1 MIRQGRRP
9 VYLLAWMLIFSSCV
23 LGPTRP
29 ISTPQAAQSTDQD
42 LLEASSTPPQVPP
55 PWKPLTLLKTDLQMI
70 QQAGYKRVC
79 LFDLQAI
86 RDYPDPAYISF
97 LRQYADKGIEIT
109 VYVQDVPADQETI
122 NLFRAI
128 GATRAII
135 YERELLEIFQT
146 TQISVSWWAGVAFPY
161 NHTERPQY
169 MSWPDLRSEQMREE
183 LADWAVQIPAS
194 VDGGLSLDYIRWNQV
209 GDGRTAEQVTD
220 LVQKIR
226 DRWDQAGHG
235 RLSAAV
241 YPYLGNSPRHGGALS
256 VGQKWNEWLD
266 NGLVDWV
273 YPMAYNSQDLA
284 AHIREWKSYDPTKI
298 VPCLSLMD
306 YSE

>member
-1 MIRQGRRP
+1 M
-9 VYLLAWMLIFSSCV
+9 
-23 LGPTRP
+23 
-29 ISTPQAAQSTDQD
+29 
-42 LLEASSTPPQVPP
+42 
-55 PWKPLTLLKTDLQMI
+55 TLLKTDLQMI